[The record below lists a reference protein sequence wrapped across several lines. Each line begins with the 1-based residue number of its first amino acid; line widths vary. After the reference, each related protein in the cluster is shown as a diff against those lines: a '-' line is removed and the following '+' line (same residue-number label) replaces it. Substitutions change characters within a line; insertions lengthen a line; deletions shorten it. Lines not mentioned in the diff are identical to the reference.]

1 MRWLAVAAAALVFA
15 PSALASDL
23 IDHNASGVHL
33 AVNGRGEAL
42 LTYRVGGT
50 VKHVLAWGAINA
62 IAPIR
67 GAHQRR
73 FRVDYAGGW
82 GKYHRAYWR
91 AFRDRCRRYTG
102 PRLNWL
108 VVGCTA
114 PDGSYW
120 VVQSWQRQL
129 PNFGIQ
135 PSWFQRAWDLRL
147 SHWSGPTA
155 VLTVKT
161 DWAHRRYD
169 HIYGSLYYLGRPV
182 YGFRTSA
189 DGRPLDRF
197 GRLVYLDTLN
207 SRYGRG
213 WHRENSFVT
222 HRASGIFCYAL
233 HPRSRPIN
241 PKGTRYRVTAMGPG
255 VTPDLMWQGKAPGPY
270 NAQQDAQ
277 ANAEQRALYSDR
289 LCRPS

>member
-1 MRWLAVAAAALVFA
+1 MRRLAIAAAFLFLT
-15 PSALASDL
+15 PSAYASDL
-23 IDHNASGVHL
+23 IDRNASGVRL

-62 IAPIR
+62 IAPSPN
-67 GAHQRR
+67 AHQRR

-91 AFRDRCRRYTG
+91 TFRDRCRRYSG
-102 PRLNWL
+102 PQLNWL

-135 PSWFQRAWDLRL
+135 PTWFQRAWDLRL

-155 VLTVKT
+155 ELTVKT

-169 HIYGSLYYLGRPV
+169 HIYGSLKYLGRPV
-182 YGFRTSA
+182 YGFRTSS

-197 GRLVYLDTLN
+197 GRLLYLDTFN
-207 SRYGRG
+207 SGYGRG
-213 WHRENSFVT
+213 WRRENSFVS
-222 HRASGIFCYAL
+222 HRPTGIFCYAL
-233 HPRSRPIN
+233 HPRSRPIS
-241 PKGTRYRVTAMGPG
+241 PKGSRYRVTAMGPG
-255 VTPDLMWQGKAPGPY
+255 VTPDLMWQGDSPGPY
-270 NAQQDAQ
+270 DAQ
-277 ANAEQRALYSDR
+277 ADALANAEQRALYSDR